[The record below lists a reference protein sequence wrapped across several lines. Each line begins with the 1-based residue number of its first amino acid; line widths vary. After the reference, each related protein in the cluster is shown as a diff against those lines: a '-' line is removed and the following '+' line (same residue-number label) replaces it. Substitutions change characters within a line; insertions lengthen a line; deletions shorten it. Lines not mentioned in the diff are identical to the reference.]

1 MLTKVKSRLLLE
13 RKYFFTI
20 LTYLGLFSAV
30 FCDSYEVSGHIYDS
44 ITNKPISGVNI
55 IIGNLGT
62 STDEFGKFNIR
73 INKRVSGKYGTR
85 KEVKCYDGGVKSQYL
100 TGNET
105 KEITG
110 VGEIA
115 KKAQEIR

>member
-1 MLTKVKSRLLLE
+1 M
-13 RKYFFTI
+13 
-20 LTYLGLFSAV
+20 
-30 FCDSYEVSGHIYDS
+30 
-44 ITNKPISGVNI
+44 ISTVVRGRAM
-55 IIGNLGT
+55 G
-62 STDEFGKFNIR
+62 D
-73 INKRVSGKYGTR
+73 KYGTR
-85 KEVKCYDGGVKSQYL
+85 KEVECYDRGVKSQYL